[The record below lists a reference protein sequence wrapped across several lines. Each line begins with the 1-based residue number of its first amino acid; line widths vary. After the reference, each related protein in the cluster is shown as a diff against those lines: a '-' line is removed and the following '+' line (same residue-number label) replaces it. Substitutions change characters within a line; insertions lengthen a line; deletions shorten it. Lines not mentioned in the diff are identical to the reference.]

1 MLPFRIA
8 LAQMNATVGDLKGNA
23 DKIRTAIRRSR
34 EAGADLV
41 VFPELA
47 VTGYPPEDLLLKPFF
62 IQDNLKAL
70 ASVARETRGITA
82 VVGFVDRQND
92 IYNAAAV
99 LHDGAWAATYR
110 KNYLPNYGVFDE
122 DRYFQRG
129 TRVLVFVLRG
139 ARIGLSICEDIWQP
153 TGPLSAQVLQADVEL
168 AVNLSASPFF
178 AGRRS
183 ERLQMLSTRAR
194 DHTVALA
201 YVNLVGG
208 QDELIFDGNSLI
220 LDERGSVLAEGKA
233 FAEDLL
239 LADLNLRNVF
249 RSRLLDPRRREQKRN
264 SSLAGSL
271 IDVVELPPIRRSPS
285 ASRRPLPARPRSEK
299 FDEIDEIFRALVLG
313 IRDYLG
319 KNGFRSAVLGLSGG
333 VDSAL
338 TASLAAEALGPENVH
353 GVFMPTRFSSD
364 QSRQDAERLARNLGI
379 SFRIVPIDPVYAAFL
394 AALKPLFRNKPA
406 DVTEENLQAR
416 IRGTILMALSNKFH
430 WLVLT
435 TGNKSE
441 TSVGYCTLYGDTAGG
456 LAVLK
461 DVPKTTVY
469 ALAYHFNR
477 LRGAEVIPRSILE
490 RAPTAE
496 LKVGQ
501 TDQDTLPPYEELDP
515 ILQLYVERDFSLEEI
530 VQAGFPK
537 HRVREVIRMVDR
549 NEYKRRQAPPGL
561 KITPRAFG
569 RDRRLP
575 LTNRYGS

>member
-1 MLPFRIA
+1 MIPFRVA
-8 LAQMNATVGDLKGNA
+8 LAQINSTVGDLKGNA
-23 DKIRTAIRRSR
+23 NKIQKAVRRAR
-34 EAGADLV
+34 QAGADLV
-41 VFPELA
+41 VLPELA

-62 IQDNLKAL
+62 IEDNLKAL
-70 ASVARETRGITA
+70 RSLVDETRGITA

-99 LHDGAWAATYR
+99 LHDGTWAATYR

-129 TRVLVFVLRG
+129 TRALVILCRG
-139 ARIGLSICEDIWQP
+139 VRIGLSICEDIWQP
-153 TGPLSAQVLQADVEL
+153 TGPLSTQVLVGEAEL

-208 QDELIFDGNSLI
+208 QDELIFDGNSVI
-220 LDERGSVLAEGKA
+220 LDERGSVVAMGKP
-233 FAEDLL
+233 FVEDML
-239 LADLNLRNVF
+239 LADLSLRNVF
-249 RSRLLDPRRREQKRN
+249 RSRLLDPRRREEKRN
-264 SSLAGSL
+264 SHLAHSNL
-271 IDVVELPPIRRSPS
+271 DVVELPPIRRSS
-285 ASRRPLPARPRSEK
+285 VSRRPLPHRPRPEEL
-299 FDEIDEIFRALVLG
+299 DEIEEIFRALVLG

-319 KNGFRSAVLGLSGG
+319 KNGFRSAVVGLSGG

-364 QSRQDAERLARNLGI
+364 RSRRDAEALARNLGI
-379 SFRIVPIDPVYAAFL
+379 SFQVVPIDPIYAAFL
-394 AALKPLFRNKPA
+394 KALKPLFRNRPA

-416 IRGTILMALSNKFH
+416 IRGNVLMALSNKFR

-441 TSVGYCTLYGDTAGG
+441 TSTGYCTLYGDTAGG

-461 DVPKTTVY
+461 DVPKMTVY
-469 ALAYHFNR
+469 ALARHFNR
-477 LRGAEVIPRSILE
+477 LRGSEVIPLSILE
-490 RAPTAE
+490 RPPTAE
-496 LKVGQ
+496 LKPGQ
-501 TDQDTLPPYEELDP
+501 TDQDTLPPYEVLDP
-515 ILQLYVERDFSLEEI
+515 ILQLYVEKDFSAEEI

-537 HRVREVIRMVDR
+537 DRVREIIRMVDR

-561 KITPRAFG
+561 KITPKAFG

-575 LTNRYGS
+575 ITNRYGV

>member
-1 MLPFRIA
+1 MLPVRIA
-8 LAQMNATVGDLKGNA
+8 LAQINSTVGDLKGNA
-23 DKIRTAIRRSR
+23 NKIRKAIRRAR
-34 EAGADLV
+34 QAGADLV
-41 VFPELA
+41 VLPELA

-62 IQDNLKAL
+62 IEDNLKAL
-70 ASVARETRGITA
+70 RSLVDETRGITA

-99 LHDGAWAATYR
+99 LHDGTWAATYR
-110 KNYLPNYGVFDE
+110 KNHLPNYGVFDE

-129 TRVLVFVLRG
+129 TRVLVILCRG
-139 ARIGLSICEDIWQP
+139 VRIGLSICEDIWQP
-153 TGPLSAQVLQADVEL
+153 TGPLSTQVLVGDAEL

-208 QDELIFDGNSLI
+208 QDELIFDGNSVI
-220 LDERGSVLAEGKA
+220 LDERGSVVAMGKP
-233 FAEDLL
+233 FVEDLL
-239 LADLNLRNVF
+239 LADLSLRNVF
-249 RSRLLDPRRREQKRN
+249 RSRLLDPRRREEKRN
-264 SSLAGSL
+264 SPLAASNL
-271 IDVVELPPIRRSPS
+271 DLVELPPIRRSS
-285 ASRRPLPARPRSEK
+285 VSRRPLPHRPKPEEL
-299 FDEIDEIFRALVLG
+299 DEIDEIFRALVLG

-319 KNGFRSAVLGLSGG
+319 KNGFRSAVVGLSGG

-338 TASLAAEALGPENVH
+338 TACLAVEALGPENVH

-364 QSRQDAERLARNLGI
+364 RSRRDAQDLARNLGI
-379 SFRIVPIDPVYAAFL
+379 SFRVVPIDPIYAAFL
-394 AALKPLFRNKPA
+394 AALKPLFRNRPA

-416 IRGTILMALSNKFH
+416 IRGTVLMALSNKFR

-461 DVPKTTVY
+461 DVPKMAVY
-469 ALAYHFNR
+469 ALARHFNR
-477 LRGAEVIPRSILE
+477 LRGSEVIPLSILQ
-490 RAPTAE
+490 RPPTAE
-496 LKVGQ
+496 LRPGQ
-501 TDQDTLPPYEELDP
+501 TDQDTLPPYEVLDP
-515 ILQLYVERDFSLEEI
+515 ILQLYVEKDFSAEEI

-537 HRVREVIRMVDR
+537 DRVRQIIRMVDR

-561 KITPRAFG
+561 KITPKAFG

-575 LTNRYGS
+575 ITNRYGL

>member
-8 LAQMNATVGDLKGNA
+8 LAQVNSTVGDLKGNA
-23 DKIRTAIRRSR
+23 NKIRKAIRRSR
-34 EAGADLV
+34 EVGADLV

-62 IQDNLKAL
+62 IEDNLKVLESL
-70 ASVARETRGITA
+70 ASESRGITA

-129 TRVLVFVLRG
+129 SRVLVIVVRG
-139 ARIGLSICEDIWQP
+139 VRIGLSICEDIWQP
-153 TGPLSAQVLQADVEL
+153 TGPLSTQVLSGDAEL
-168 AVNLSASPFF
+168 AVNLSASPFY

-194 DHTVALA
+194 DHTVAMA

-208 QDELIFDGNSLI
+208 QDELIFDGNSAV
-220 LDERGSVLAEGKA
+220 LDERGSILAEGKS

-239 LADLNLRNVF
+239 FADLNLRNVF
-249 RSRLLDPRRREQKRN
+249 RSRLLDPRRREERRN
-264 SSLAGSL
+264 GLLAGSQVDL
-271 IDVVELPPIRRSPS
+271 VELPPIRRSP
-285 ASRRPLPARPRSEK
+285 ATRRPLPPRPKSEVLG
-299 FDEIDEIFRALVLG
+299 EIEEIYCALVLG

-338 TASLAAEALGPENVH
+338 TASLAVDALGPENVH

-364 QSRQDAERLARNLGI
+364 QSRRDAERLARNLGI
-379 SFRIVPIDPVYAAFL
+379 SFRIVPIDPAYAAFL
-394 AALKPLFRNKPA
+394 AALKPLFRNRPA

-416 IRGTILMALSNKFH
+416 IRGTILMALSNKFR

-469 ALAYHFNR
+469 ALAHHFNR
-477 LRGAEVIPRSILE
+477 LRGAEIIPHSILE

-496 LKVGQ
+496 LKPNQ

-515 ILQLYVERDFSLEEI
+515 ILQLYVEKDFSAEEI

-537 HRVREVIRMVDR
+537 HRVQEVIRMVDR

-561 KITPRAFG
+561 KITPKAFG

-575 LTNRYGS
+575 ITNRYGC